1 MDLSMSRRVG
11 IRAVVFYLA
20 TTVLAVSLGIG
31 LVLNIRPGVGGMLEA
46 DMQNI
51 TKVNMTRKNLPTTD
65 TMMDVIRLVVFMLI
79 IIILHAKGTHS
90 PQILSKQLCIS
101 TALLS

>member
-1 MDLSMSRRVG
+1 MSMFRRVG
-11 IRAVVFYLA
+11 IRAVVFYLT

-31 LVLNIRPGVGGMLEA
+31 LVITIRPGVGGMMEG
-46 DMQNI
+46 DMKNI

-65 TMMDVIRLVVFMLI
+65 TMMDRLRLVVFMLM
-79 IIILHAKGTHS
+79 IILLFTKGTLF